1 MILHCN
7 FEELRAL
14 SAASEMIVADG
25 HGHPG
30 VVAAPAEGVVMV
42 EQLLPRLDA
51 DVSIETLPDQRRVV
65 TAVRFI
71 CGDLHRRMDE
81 RIIATHP
88 ADEEAVA
95 LYFDYAYSRMVL
107 HRLDLMGTEMEAI
120 ADLIGGSALT
130 FPD

>member
-7 FEELRAL
+7 YEELRAL
-14 SAASEMIVADG
+14 TSASEAIVADG
-25 HGHPG
+25 HGP
-30 VVAAPAEGVVMV
+30 PEGHTATPQAVVMV

-81 RIIATHP
+81 RIIAAHP